1 MTSDCAL
8 GLLSLLGIG
17 FHSYLDGVTYA
28 ISSSV
33 STFTGALV
41 ALGMV
46 VHEFA
51 EGVVTYA
58 LLLRGGFSERRSFLL
73 AFAAGDV
80 STPLGTLT
88 SFAFVSHISEPV
100 LGLLLSLSAGTLVY
114 VGATHLLPG
123 AVREPRKHSL
133 IALIVGALVAIG
145 IILAKQWA
153 E

>member
-1 MTSDCAL
+1 M
-8 GLLSLLGIG
+8 GIG
-17 FHSYLDGVTYA
+17 FHSYLNGVTYA
-28 ISSSV
+28 MSSSV
-33 STFTGALV
+33 STFTGALI

-58 LLLRGGFSERRSFLL
+58 LLLRSGFSERRSFLL
-73 AFAAGDV
+73 DFAAGDV

-88 SFAFVSHISEPV
+88 SLAFVSHISEPV
-100 LGLLLSLSAGTLVY
+100 LGLLLSRSAGTQVY

-123 AVREPRKHSL
+123 AECEPRKHGL
-133 IALIVGALVAIG
+133 IALIVGVLVAIG
-145 IILAKQWA
+145 IILAKQWV

>member
-1 MTSDCAL
+1 MAPSSLARMPHRLSGLGFDRSLIACVCEQPMTSDCAL

-17 FHSYLDGVTYA
+17 FLSYLDGVTYYA

-100 LGLLLSLSAGTLVY
+100 LGLLLSLSAGTLV
-114 VGATHLLPG
+114 
-123 AVREPRKHSL
+123 
-133 IALIVGALVAIG
+133 
-145 IILAKQWA
+145 
-153 E
+153 

>member
-33 STFTGALV
+33 STFTGALI

-58 LLLRGGFSERRSFLL
+58 LLLRSGFPERRSFLL

-88 SFAFVSHISEPV
+88 SFAFVSHVRKPI
-100 LGLLLSLSAGTLVY
+100 LGLLLSLSAGTLLRRRN
-114 VGATHLLPG
+114 AFST
-123 AVREPRKHSL
+123 RR
-133 IALIVGALVAIG
+133 
-145 IILAKQWA
+145 
-153 E
+153 

>member
-8 GLLSLLGIG
+8 GLLSSLGIG

-58 LLLRGGFSERRSFLL
+58 LLLRGGFFERRSFLL

-100 LGLLLSLSAGTLVY
+100 LGLLLSLSAGTLV
-114 VGATHLLPG
+114 
-123 AVREPRKHSL
+123 
-133 IALIVGALVAIG
+133 
-145 IILAKQWA
+145 
-153 E
+153 